1 MIEFREVSAVVGS
14 FRLDSISL
22 KIPRGDCH
30 VIVGPTGAG
39 KTFLLETLIGLRSPE
54 TGSILL
60 EGREITGV
68 PPHRRRIAFVPQD
81 TCLFPTMT
89 VRDNILYGVRANA
102 IDPAEVA
109 PFLDHLVEFL
119 RIGNLLDRWPQNLS
133 GGEKQRVALA
143 RALVTKPVLLVL
155 DEPFSAIDHSF
166 REEIRRLLKSLL
178 EEFRMTTLIVTH
190 DHDEAFFLGNH
201 ISIMMDGRI
210 LQSGSRD
217 DIYSYP
223 RSFAAA
229 SFFGIKN
236 VFPGKVLEI
245 TETGVTLLWEDIRQ
259 TVAVPCR
266 CRQKYAAGQAVHF
279 GIRPEAVY
287 VMRADRRQDDKQN
300 VFPGTISKIFLR
312 GKMHTLLVETG
323 SETKVQ
329 IEIDIHDA
337 AIRKMG
343 LRESME
349 IRISLEPKGIF
360 LISG

>member
-1 MIEFREVSAVVGS
+1 MIEFRSISAAAGS

-54 TGSILL
+54 SGTILL
-60 EGREITGV
+60 EGREITGF
-68 PPHRRRIAFVPQD
+68 PPHKRQIAFVPQD

-89 VRDNILYGVRANA
+89 VRDNILYGVRANG
-102 IDPAEVA
+102 IEPTEVA
-109 PFLDHLVEFL
+109 PFLEHLVEFL
-119 RIGNLLDRWPQNLS
+119 RIGQLLDRWPQNLS

-245 TETGVTLLWEDIRQ
+245 TDTGVVLLWESVHQ
-259 TVAVPCR
+259 TVSVPCR
-266 CRQKYAAGQAVHF
+266 CRHKYAAGQSVHF

-287 VMRADRRQDDKQN
+287 IMRADKRQEEKKN
-300 VFPGTISKIFLR
+300 VFPGIITKIFLR
-312 GKMHTLLVETG
+312 GKMHTLLVEIG
-323 SETKVQ
+323 FETKIQ

-337 AIRKMG
+337 AVRKMG
-343 LRESME
+343 LQEQME
-349 IRISLEPKGIF
+349 IRISLEPKWIF
-360 LISG
+360 LISE